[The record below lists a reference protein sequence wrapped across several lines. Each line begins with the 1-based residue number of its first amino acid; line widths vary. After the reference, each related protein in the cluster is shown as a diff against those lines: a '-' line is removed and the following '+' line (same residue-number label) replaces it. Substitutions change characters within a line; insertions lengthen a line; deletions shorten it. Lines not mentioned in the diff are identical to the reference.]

1 MIRTAPLDYGVHGSE
16 SRPKGDEA
24 MQVEIFPKSVLVGR
38 EGLAARAQE
47 VLGQNDMGG
56 GRGRRRTS
64 TPTSGAGTADSS
76 P

>member
-1 MIRTAPLDYGVHGSE
+1 MRTATLGYGAHGSE
-16 SRPKGDEA
+16 SRPKADEA

-56 GRGRRRTS
+56 GRRRPRTS
-64 TPTSGAGTADSS
+64 IPTSGAGTAASS